1 MDDDEFDVFV
11 AEVEPALKARDLPT
25 LGRLLGAHE
34 PEETVRLL
42 EREDAADR
50 AVLYRLLSRDR
61 ALAVFE
67 MLDPAM
73 RSELFTGLR
82 DEDVARLFEE
92 LDPDDRA
99 QLVDELPAGVAQ
111 KLMRGLSARERE
123 LTAPLLGYPRG
134 SVGRRMSTEYVRL
147 QPQLSVGAALR
158 HVQQRGVEAE
168 TIYTLPVTDGE
179 RQLLG
184 VIGLR
189 DLVMHE
195 PERLVGELMAEARQ
209 VRATEE
215 AEQAARACVD
225 ANLLALPVVD
235 GQDRLLGI
243 LTVDDAARILSD
255 AEDEDAARAGASE
268 PLRRPYLATPIF
280 AIMRSRVVWLL
291 VLAVSA
297 LLTVQVLEI
306 FEDTLAAVVTLA
318 LFIPLLTGTA
328 GNTGSQAATTVTRAL
343 ALGDVR
349 LRDAGVV
356 AFREVRVGFMLGAFL
371 GALGFILTTL
381 VYSVDMGIVI
391 GVTLLSICTMAATVG
406 GLMPML
412 ARAIRVDPAVFSTPF
427 ISTFCDATGL
437 LIYFLIATSVLGL

>member
-147 QPQLSVGAALR
+147 QPQLSVGDALR
-158 HVQQRGVEAE
+158 HVQRRGVEAE

>member
-1 MDDDEFDVFV
+1 MDDDVFDAFV
-11 AEVEPALKARDLPT
+11 AQVEPALKARDLPT
-25 LGRLLGAHE
+25 LARLLGAHE

-67 MLDPAM
+67 MLDSAM

-147 QPQLSVGAALR
+147 QPELSVGDALR
-158 HVQQRGVEAE
+158 HVQRRGMEAE
-168 TIYTLPVTDGE
+168 TIYTLPVTDAE
-179 RQLLG
+179 RRLLG

-195 PERLVGELMAEARQ
+195 PAALVGALMVEARQ

-225 ANLLALPVVD
+225 VNLLAVPVVD

-255 AEDEDAARAGASE
+255 AEDEDAARAGATE

-349 LRDAGVV
+349 LRDVGVV

-371 GALGFILTTL
+371 GTLGFALTSL

>member
-158 HVQQRGVEAE
+158 HVQRRGVEAE

>member
-1 MDDDEFDVFV
+1 MDDDVFDAFV
-11 AEVEPALKARDLPT
+11 AQVEPALKARDLPT
-25 LGRLLGAHE
+25 LARLLGAHE

-67 MLDPAM
+67 MLDSAM

-147 QPQLSVGAALR
+147 QPELSVGDALR
-158 HVQQRGVEAE
+158 HVQRRGMEAE
-168 TIYTLPVTDGE
+168 TIYTLPVTDAE
-179 RQLLG
+179 RRLLG

-195 PERLVGELMAEARQ
+195 PAALVGALMVEARQ

-225 ANLLALPVVD
+225 ANLLAVPVVD

-255 AEDEDAARAGASE
+255 AEDEDAARAGATE

-349 LRDAGVV
+349 LRDVGVV

-371 GALGFILTTL
+371 GTLGFALTSL

>member
-147 QPQLSVGAALR
+147 QPQLSVGDALR
-158 HVQQRGVEAE
+158 HVQRRGVEAE

-381 VYSVDMGIVI
+381 VYSVVMGIVI

>member
-42 EREDAADR
+42 DREDAADR

-147 QPQLSVGAALR
+147 QPQLSVGDALR
-158 HVQQRGVEAE
+158 HVQRRGVEAE

-328 GNTGSQAATTVTRAL
+328 GNTGSQAATTVTREL

-381 VYSVDMGIVI
+381 VYSVVMGIVI

>member
-1 MDDDEFDVFV
+1 MDDDVFDAFV
-11 AEVEPALKARDLPT
+11 AQVEPALKARDLPT
-25 LGRLLGAHE
+25 LARLLGAHE

-67 MLDPAM
+67 MLDSAM

-147 QPQLSVGAALR
+147 QPELSVGDALR
-158 HVQQRGVEAE
+158 HVQRRGMEAE
-168 TIYTLPVTDGE
+168 TIYTLPVTDAE
-179 RQLLG
+179 RRLLG

-189 DLVMHE
+189 DLVLHE
-195 PERLVGELMAEARQ
+195 PAALVGALMVEARQ

-225 ANLLALPVVD
+225 ANLLAVPVVD

-255 AEDEDAARAGASE
+255 AEDEDAARAGATE

-349 LRDAGVV
+349 LRDVGVV

-371 GALGFILTTL
+371 GTLGFALTSL